1 MRRLLIYV
9 SDARGEQ
16 AAPLI
21 SAAFEREGLPAEVV
35 SVAEGRPSADELRR
49 GLSGAVGGAAGV
61 LALTSFASPLLGELN
76 LACVALGVPLIAA
89 FPLEGGAQ
97 IGPAFL
103 PGKTACVECFK
114 KQLSYLQSHDQRG
127 PGRGAEEWSVC
138 ASRPFVQRLAGEVR
152 SLTASDPAGTLARGY
167 VFRFGP
173 DGGERRHRLLKSPL
187 CVVCSDFATHP
198 TESISAD

>member
-9 SDARGEQ
+9 SEAGGEQ
-16 AAPLI
+16 AAPHAR
-21 SAAFEREGLPAEVV
+21 AAFEREGLPAEVV
-35 SVAEGRPSADELRR
+35 SWTAGETPADELSRR
-49 GLSGAVGGAAGV
+49 LAAGEAVGA
-61 LALTSFASPLLGELN
+61 LALTSFGSPLLGELN
-76 LACVALGVPLIAA
+76 LACMARGVPLIAA

-97 IGPAFL
+97 IGPAFI

-114 KQLSYLQSHDQRG
+114 KQLSYLQSHDPRG
-127 PGRGAEEWSVC
+127 PGRGVEEWSVC
-138 ASRPFVQRLAGEVR
+138 ASPPFVRRLAGEVR
-152 SLTASDPAGTLARGY
+152 RLTAPDPAGVLGRGY
-167 VFRFGP
+167 VLRFGT